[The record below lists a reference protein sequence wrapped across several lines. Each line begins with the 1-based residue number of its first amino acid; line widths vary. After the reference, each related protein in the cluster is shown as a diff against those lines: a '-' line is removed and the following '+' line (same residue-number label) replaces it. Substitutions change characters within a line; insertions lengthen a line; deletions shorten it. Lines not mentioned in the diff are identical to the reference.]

1 MATSGGS
8 TARSSKGRGTGVL
21 TLAPAKGLE
30 TAPLL
35 VNDGPLP
42 SLVSDHDKGYQ
53 TIDMMAP
60 SRDFGSAN
68 PVLRRAKGDGNG
80 EMKSVLA
87 DRETTLVLICAGW
100 VMFLEGVNGMS
111 GLAFSYFM
119 KNTLK
124 VEPAVLTSISSITAL
139 PWTCK
144 PLYGFISD
152 AFPIWGYR
160 RRPYFFIA
168 GIFGCLSWVLMSR
181 YVHTAWQ
188 AGACMTI
195 GSGAIAIA
203 NVIAEAL
210 VVEKSRGENKE
221 YASRLQSIIWSGQ
234 AVGGIIAAWTGGFIL
249 TFMTDKQV
257 FLLVST
263 FPLTLMGI
271 ALLVPEQRYV
281 GDASQERGKI
291 SSRLQALWGAFS
303 QPEIYK
309 PCVFIFLLN
318 ATPSTGASWF
328 YFYTDTLKF
337 SSTFLGTI
345 GLVGS
350 VCTLIGVYVFDATLK
365 KVSFRPIFLW
375 STIVSTILGLTQLM
389 LVFRT
394 NVALGIPDWIFCLG
408 ESAILSIVG
417 WICTMPV
424 IVLASRLCPEGME
437 GTMYAL
443 IMSINNLGGI
453 IGSQLGA
460 VLTTWLGVTEKN
472 MDNFWLLVFL
482 CNAST
487 VLPLVLINWIPE
499 EDPDVD
505 KLGVQEGVPQHGGY
519 STINSIT
526 ETPRERV

>member
-1 MATSGGS
+1 
-8 TARSSKGRGTGVL
+8 
-21 TLAPAKGLE
+21 
-30 TAPLL
+30 
-35 VNDGPLP
+35 
-42 SLVSDHDKGYQ
+42 
-53 TIDMMAP
+53 
-60 SRDFGSAN
+60 
-68 PVLRRAKGDGNG
+68 
-80 EMKSVLA
+80 
-87 DRETTLVLICAGW
+87 
-100 VMFLEGVNGMS
+100 
-111 GLAFSYFM
+111 
-119 KNTLK
+119 
-124 VEPAVLTSISSITAL
+124 
-139 PWTCK
+139 
-144 PLYGFISD
+144 
-152 AFPIWGYR
+152 
-160 RRPYFFIA
+160 
-168 GIFGCLSWVLMSR
+168 
-181 YVHTAWQ
+181 
-188 AGACMTI
+188 MTI
-195 GSGAIAIA
+195 GSAAIAVA

-234 AVGGIIAAWTGGFIL
+234 AIGGIIAAWTGGVLL

-271 ALLVPEQRYV
+271 AFLVPEKRYIS
-281 GDASQERGKI
+281 DASHERGKI
-291 SSRLQALWGAFS
+291 SSRLNALWNAFS
-303 QPEIYK
+303 QPQIYK

-328 YFYTDTLKF
+328 FFYTDTLKF

-350 VCTLIGVYVFDATLK
+350 VCTLIGVYVFDAALK

-375 STIVSTILGLTQLM
+375 STIISTVLGLTQLM

-460 VLTTWLGVTEKN
+460 GLTVYLGVTEKN
-472 MDNFWLLVFL
+472 MDNFWLLVFI
-482 CNAST
+482 CNIST

-505 KLGVQEGVPQHGGY
+505 NLGDVTAAEQHGGY
-519 STINSIT
+519 SSISSIT
-526 ETPRERV
+526 EQGREKV

>member
-1 MATSGGS
+1 
-8 TARSSKGRGTGVL
+8 
-21 TLAPAKGLE
+21 
-30 TAPLL
+30 
-35 VNDGPLP
+35 
-42 SLVSDHDKGYQ
+42 
-53 TIDMMAP
+53 MMAP
-60 SRDFGSAN
+60 GRDFGSAN
-68 PVLRRAKGDGNG
+68 PVLKKRGQADD

-168 GIFGCLSWVLMSR
+168 GVFGCLSWVLMAR
-181 YVHTAWQ
+181 YVTLAWQ
-188 AGACMTI
+188 AAVCMTI
-195 GSGAIAIA
+195 GSAAIAVA

-271 ALLVPEQRYV
+271 TFLVPEQRHI
-281 GDASQERGKI
+281 GDANQDRVKI
-291 SSRLQALWGAFS
+291 SSRLAALWKAFS
-303 QPEIYK
+303 QPQIYK
-309 PCVFIFLLN
+309 PCLFIFLLN

-350 VCTLIGVYVFDATLK
+350 VCTLIGVYVFDAALK
-365 KVSFRPIFLW
+365 KISFRPIFLW
-375 STIVSTILGLTQLM
+375 STLISTALGLTQLM

-460 VLTTWLGVTEKN
+460 GLTTLLGVTEAN
-472 MDNFWLLVFL
+472 MENFWLLVFL
-482 CNAST
+482 CNIST

-505 KLGVQEGVPQHGGY
+505 HLGQPADVHGGY
-519 STINSIT
+519 SSIDSIT
-526 ETPRERV
+526 REKDSSLPSGRV